1 MQYALSLDQDAIYR
15 SDRGD
20 GLVEVARVRPTYNSE
35 TGHLDELVLLTNN
48 RAKDITYLTPTA
60 AKGGGA
66 IFSTPSQPIYTLT
79 PLKLGDEKDVWPN
92 GQKTFPTLEDLTAYS
107 QKAID
112 LADNYIP
119 NVPDEQNLAFTKD
132 GKGNVL
138 ELIMDNADGDLFY
151 RENGE
156 WVQLHADNDYP
167 TIYDRDTIEVDPD
180 DIDAALKFWDA
191 AQGTDADVKD
201 EQVYPFAKMY
211 Q

>member
-15 SDRGD
+15 ADRAD
-20 GLVEVARVRPTYNSE
+20 GRVEVARAVPYYDRD
-35 TGHLDELVLLTNN
+35 TGHLESLILLTNN
-48 RAKDITYLTPTA
+48 RAHDLTYMTSTA
-60 AKGGGA
+60 AKDGGV
-66 IFSTPSQPIYTLT
+66 IFTFGGTPSYTLT
-79 PLKLGDEKDVWPN
+79 PLELGDEKDVWVK

-119 NVPDEQNLAFTKD
+119 NVPDEQSLAFTKD

-180 DIDAALKFWDA
+180 DIDSALKFWDA
-191 AQGTDADVKD
+191 AQSTDADVKD